1 MNNALTKNYYADLD
15 ILKGIATI
23 AVVLY
28 HLSGTILPYGYLG
41 VEVFLVISGY
51 LMMTGVLRAMA
62 NNSFSYFKQITNRL
76 LRLWPSV
83 IAIALISLAI
93 GLFMM
98 LPDDFENVSQS
109 AIASTAFANNI
120 LAAITTKDYWN
131 SANVFKP
138 LMHTWYLG
146 VLMQAYVVFLAL
158 VAICNKITK
167 NNTTAVKWLTVA
179 VTAVSLALFLLPNFA
194 QHQKF
199 YYLPFRLF
207 EITSGALIAF
217 IPISK
222 QLSASTKTVRLIKWV
237 CGIGITLLLTIPH
250 AFIPDALKLLTT
262 VVLTIVYVYAAL
274 VVPAAET
281 ALTKP
286 FTFLGK
292 NSLCIYLS
300 HQCIV
305 AFFYYN
311 FVEDL
316 TVVSFVAFLAVVA
329 AGSLLL
335 YWLVEKPIDTLIR
348 KNKRTIALVITSVAA
363 VIVCALSG
371 VVYLRAG
378 VVYDVPELDI
388 TTDDAKRGIHSA
400 YCDRVYKW
408 NGDFTDSDKVKVLII
423 GDSYG
428 RDFANVLSESSIA
441 EDVEISYVFNKG
453 DDYENTVLQ
462 RVDDADYVFYAGY
475 GTVDIHDFCKQNI
488 PAEKLWV
495 VGNKSFG
502 ISNGMVYKHRHAAD
516 YYTKTQ
522 AVSPDV
528 IAFNNQMKEQ
538 YKDHYIDMMSYVLQ
552 GDNRVRVFTDDGKF
566 ISQDCRHLTRAGAQF
581 YAACIDLTWLI
592 HPTE

>member
-1 MNNALTKNYYADLD
+1 MNNALTKKNYYADLD

-51 LMMTGVLRAMA
+51 LMMTGVLRAIT
-62 NNSFSYFKQITNRL
+62 NDSFSYFKQIINRL

-167 NNTTAVKWLTVA
+167 NNTTAVKWLTIA
-179 VTAVSLALFLLPNFA
+179 VTGISLALFLLPNFA

-199 YYLPFRLF
+199 YFLPFRLF
-207 EITSGALIAF
+207 EITVGALIAF
-217 IPISK
+217 VPLSK
-222 QLSASTKTVRLIKWV
+222 RLAAAPKTVRALKLV
-237 CGIGITLLLTIPH
+237 CGIGIVLLLVIPH
-250 AFIPDALKLLTT
+250 TFMPDAVKLLTT
-262 VVLTIVYVYAAL
+262 VALTVVYVYAAL
-274 VVPAAET
+274 LVPAAET

-286 FTFLGK
+286 LAFLGK

-300 HQCIV
+300 HQCVV

-311 FVEDL
+311 FVEQL
-316 TVVSFVAFLAVVA
+316 TVASFIAFIAIVVV
-329 AGSLLL
+329 GSLLL

-348 KNKRTIALVITSVAA
+348 KNKRTIALVITAAAA

-378 VVYDVPELDI
+378 VIYDVPELDV
-388 TTDDAKRGIHSA
+388 TATNAKRGMHSA

-408 NGDFTDSDKVKVLII
+408 NGDFTDSDAVKILII

-428 RDFANVLSESSIA
+428 RDFANVLSESAIA
-441 EDVEISYVFNKG
+441 EDIEISYIFNKG
-453 DDYENTVLQ
+453 DYESTLLQ

-475 GTVDIHDFCKQNI
+475 GTVDILDFCKQNI

-502 ISNGMVYKHRHAAD
+502 ISNGMVYKYRSAPD
-516 YYTKTQ
+516 YHLKTQ

-528 IAFNNQMKEQ
+528 IAHNNKMKEQ

-552 GDNRVRVFTDDGKF
+552 GENRVRAFTDDGKF

-581 YAACIDLTWLI
+581 YAEHIDLTWLVQ
-592 HPTE
+592 PTE